1 MITRL
6 TEKCFPYIAATSSSS
21 TSSWLA
27 HLRAP
32 RRNRRSSCVARPF
45 EHDRRERRAAC
56 GLVARARLPR
66 GDPPGHLRRDY
77 PRGSDQSPVCR
88 ARRRARALVVSAL
101 DPRVGR
107 VAPRSLTRPPRGA
120 RGRPLAPAPAPPEE
134 PANNG
139 KAIAG
144 AGFALGVALF
154 VGGLGGGAPT
164 LASLEK
170 DAVPLDVALANGRP
184 TVVEFYADW
193 CEVCKESAPNV
204 FDVERRFGDDVNFVM
219 LNIDNTKWG
228 GEMDQYGVD
237 GIPHI
242 VFLDRKG
249 VSEGQVVGKFP
260 KQALEANVEALARGD
275 PRLPVAK
282 LADGAASPVQV
293 AGIVE
298 TPGSTVDDP
307 RGGAVSSADPRFHG

>member
-1 MITRL
+1 MFAANAAPRAVWSRARVSRAVTRR
-6 TEKCFPYIAATSSSS
+6 ATSVGTIPAVPTKARSVARGVGLAPSSS
-21 TSSWLA
+21 PRSIPGSIA
-27 HLRAP
+27 SRRVPSHVLRAEP
-32 RRNRRSSCVARPF
+32 EDAPS
-45 EHDRRERRAAC
+45 
-56 GLVARARLPR
+56 
-66 GDPPGHLRRDY
+66 PP
-77 PRGSDQSPVCR
+77 
-88 ARRRARALVVSAL
+88 
-101 DPRVGR
+101 
-107 VAPRSLTRPPRGA
+107 PP
-120 RGRPLAPAPAPPEE
+120 PPPEE

-204 FDVERRFGDDVNFVM
+204 FEVERRFGDDVNFVM

-275 PRLPVAK
+275 PRLPYAK

>member
-1 MITRL
+1 M
-6 TEKCFPYIAATSSSS
+6 
-21 TSSWLA
+21 
-27 HLRAP
+27 
-32 RRNRRSSCVARPF
+32 
-45 EHDRRERRAAC
+45 
-56 GLVARARLPR
+56 
-66 GDPPGHLRRDY
+66 
-77 PRGSDQSPVCR
+77 
-88 ARRRARALVVSAL
+88 
-101 DPRVGR
+101 
-107 VAPRSLTRPPRGA
+107 
-120 RGRPLAPAPAPPEE
+120 
-134 PANNG
+134 
-139 KAIAG
+139 
-144 AGFALGVALF
+144 ALF

-204 FDVERRFGDDVNFVM
+204 FDASADRHDVNFVM
-219 LNIDNTKWG
+219 PTSTTPNGAARWTSTAWTASSHRL
-228 GEMDQYGVD
+228 
-237 GIPHI
+237 
-242 VFLDRKG
+242 LDRKG

-275 PRLPVAK
+275 LRLPYAK

>member
-1 MITRL
+1 M
-6 TEKCFPYIAATSSSS
+6 FAAN
-21 TSSWLA
+21 A
-27 HLRAP
+27 AP
-32 RRNRRSSCVARPF
+32 RAVLS
-45 EHDRRERRAAC
+45 
-56 GLVARARLPR
+56 RARV
-66 GDPPGHLRRDY
+66 
-77 PRGSDQSPVCR
+77 SR
-88 ARRRARALVVSAL
+88 A
-101 DPRVGR
+101 
-107 VAPRSLTRPPRGA
+107 VAPRGTTVGTVPAVPARSVA
-120 RGRPLAPAPAPPEE
+120 RGRGRARSSSPRSNPGFVASPRVPSHVLRAEPEDAPAPPPPPPPEE

-204 FDVERRFGDDVNFVM
+204 FDVERRFGDEVNFVM

-242 VFLDRKG
+242 VFLDREG

-275 PRLPVAK
+275 PRLPYAK

-298 TPGSTVDDP
+298 TPGSSVDDP

>member
-1 MITRL
+1 M
-6 TEKCFPYIAATSSSS
+6 
-21 TSSWLA
+21 
-27 HLRAP
+27 
-32 RRNRRSSCVARPF
+32 
-45 EHDRRERRAAC
+45 
-56 GLVARARLPR
+56 
-66 GDPPGHLRRDY
+66 
-77 PRGSDQSPVCR
+77 
-88 ARRRARALVVSAL
+88 
-101 DPRVGR
+101 
-107 VAPRSLTRPPRGA
+107 
-120 RGRPLAPAPAPPEE
+120 
-134 PANNG
+134 
-139 KAIAG
+139 
-144 AGFALGVALF
+144 
-154 VGGLGGGAPT
+154 
-164 LASLEK
+164 
-170 DAVPLDVALANGRP
+170 
-184 TVVEFYADW
+184 EFYADW

-275 PRLPVAK
+275 PRLPYAK